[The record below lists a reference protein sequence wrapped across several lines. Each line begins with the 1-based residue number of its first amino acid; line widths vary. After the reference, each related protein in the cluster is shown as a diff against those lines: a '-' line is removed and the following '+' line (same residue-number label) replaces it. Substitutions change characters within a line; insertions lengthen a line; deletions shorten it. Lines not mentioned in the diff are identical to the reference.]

1 MYVYINTN
9 HCYSNICTTK
19 NGCFSI
25 GIMMY
30 TMTYLYQLIS
40 PYLGRI
46 KIQDIL
52 GCGFL
57 DDLLEVS
64 ECYKLVKIKIDLF

>member
-1 MYVYINTN
+1 MI
-9 HCYSNICTTK
+9 
-19 NGCFSI
+19 
-25 GIMMY
+25 Y